1 MAGAKIS
8 EFSSC
13 FNYFSYFDCK
23 PSKPITKPE
32 AADWKL
38 RSFALVFHINNKR
51 NVLEFAVLEDISKT
65 YDWDM
70 SQQWPWII

>member
-32 AADWKL
+32 AAD
-38 RSFALVFHINNKR
+38 
-51 NVLEFAVLEDISKT
+51 
-65 YDWDM
+65 
-70 SQQWPWII
+70 

>member
-13 FNYFSYFDCK
+13 FNYFSYFDYK

-32 AADWKL
+32 AAD
-38 RSFALVFHINNKR
+38 
-51 NVLEFAVLEDISKT
+51 
-65 YDWDM
+65 
-70 SQQWPWII
+70 